1 MEKSRDTRCPGNH
14 CPSGKHAVSVWI
26 ATAIANGVPGLKVE
40 THSPSNARDGLTNTR
55 PAEVSTMLRPTSVV
69 ESVFSGPR
77 SYVEIVAGC
86 NRDGRHTTTGRADA
100 GIPR

>member
-1 MEKSRDTRCPGNH
+1 MEKSRDTRCPRNH

-69 ESVFSGPR
+69 VCRPSRLHPATIS
-77 SYVEIVAGC
+77 
-86 NRDGRHTTTGRADA
+86 T
-100 GIPR
+100 